1 MIKDGKFFLV
11 LLSCSA
17 AIIAVN
23 CGSESP
29 PTHYIGDGGTTDT
42 DTDADSDSDSDS
54 DTDSDSEVDECE
66 EGLDD
71 CDENATCTDTPD
83 GYDCDCN
90 DGYTGDGFDCELI
103 QVLNLSFWE
112 KYWEAAGYEQHDL
125 LIGPDSSGDP
135 EDGSWTVLADGAA
148 MLNTAADNMWAR
160 GVVSDISAWS
170 GQDVRIAFH
179 YQGTNADKWYV
190 EDICI
195 GWAAAGEE
203 PTVCDTDAGFD
214 NTSPPALP
222 AAWSS
227 EDGSSPLNF
236 DYLNNWR
243 TSTDQFISSPTSAV
257 IDNSMMA
264 VFSNKYLV
272 SSVITLP

>member
-1 MIKDGKFFLV
+1 MFEYGRFFLV
-11 LLSCSA
+11 SVFSSA
-17 AIIAVN
+17 ALIAAS
-23 CGSESP
+23 CGGESP
-29 PTHYIGDGGTTDT
+29 PKHYIGDGGTTDT
-42 DTDADSDSDSDS
+42 DADSDTDSDTDTDSDSDSD
-54 DTDSDSEVDECE
+54 VNECE

-83 GYDCDCN
+83 GYECDCN
-90 DGYTGDGFDCELI
+90 DGYTGDGVDCELI

-112 KYWEAAGYEQHDL
+112 MYWEAAGYEQHDL
-125 LIGPDSSGDP
+125 LIGPDTSADP

-148 MLNTAADNMWAR
+148 MLNAAADDAWAR
-160 GVVSDISAWS
+160 GAVIDISAWS

-195 GWAAAGEE
+195 GFAVPGED
-203 PTVCDTDAGFD
+203 PAVCDTEAGFD
-214 NTSPPALP
+214 NTTPTALP

-227 EDGSSPLNF
+227 VDGDPNW
-236 DYLNNWR
+236 DILNNWR
-243 TSTDQFISSPTSAV
+243 TSVDQFISPPTSAV
-257 IDNSMMA
+257 INPSMIA

-272 SSVITLP
+272 SLVITLP

>member
-1 MIKDGKFFLV
+1 MFEYGKFLLV
-11 LLSCSA
+11 LVVCSA
-17 AIIAVN
+17 ALLAVG
-23 CGSESP
+23 CGGEEP

-42 DTDADSDSDSDS
+42 DTDTDTDADTDS

-83 GYDCDCN
+83 GYECDCN

-103 QVLNLSFWE
+103 TVLNLSFWE
-112 KYWEAAGYEQHDL
+112 MYWEAAGYEQHDL
-125 LIGPDSSGDP
+125 LIGPDTSSDP
-135 EDGSWTVLADGAA
+135 DDGSWTVLADGAA
-148 MLNTAADNMWAR
+148 MLNAAADNAWAR
-160 GVVSDISAWS
+160 GAVIDISAWS

-195 GWAAAGEE
+195 GFAPPGEE
-203 PTVCDTDAGFD
+203 PTVCDTEAGFD
-214 NTSPPALP
+214 NTTPPALP
-222 AAWSS
+222 PAWSS
-227 EDGSSPLNF
+227 EDGNGNF
-236 DYLNNWR
+236 DILNNWR

-257 IDNSMMA
+257 IDNSLPLT
-264 VFSNKYLV
+264 FSNKYLV
-272 SSVITLP
+272 SLVITLP